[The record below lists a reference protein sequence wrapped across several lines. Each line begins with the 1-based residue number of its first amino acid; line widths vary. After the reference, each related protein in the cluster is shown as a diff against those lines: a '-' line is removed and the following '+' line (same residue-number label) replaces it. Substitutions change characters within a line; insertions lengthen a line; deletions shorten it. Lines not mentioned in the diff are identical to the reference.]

1 MPTIDLSG
9 GLVVVS
15 GGAGSIG
22 RAIATPVAQQ
32 APAIA

>member
-15 GGAGSIG
+15 GGARSID
-22 RAIATPVAQQ
+22 RAISTQVPLLL
-32 APAIA
+32 